1 MKLREIA
8 HARAGDKGDTLN
20 IAVICFDERDF
31 VWLERELSV
40 ERVRAAFA
48 GILGDEMRG
57 GEVRRYPLPGLGA
70 INFVLEQVL
79 GGGVTISLSTDPH
92 GKSLSSVMLAIDMPE
107 AEPIF
112 GRRHPLNAPPAA

>member
-20 IAVICFDERDF
+20 IAVICNDPHDYPL
-31 VWLERELSV
+31 LERELTV
-40 ERVRAAFA
+40 ERVRAAFV
-48 GILGDEMRG
+48 GILGNEMRG

-92 GKSLSSVMLAIDMPE
+92 GKSLSSVMLAIELPEPE
-107 AEPIF
+107 AIF
-112 GRRHPLNAPPAA
+112 DRRHPLNAPPTA

>member
-31 VWLERELSV
+31 GYLERELTA

-48 GILGDEMRG
+48 GILR

-70 INFVLEQVL
+70 INFVLERVL

-92 GKSLSSVMLAIDMPE
+92 GKSLSSVMLAIDLPE
-107 AEPIF
+107 PVNPH
-112 GRRHPLNAPPAA
+112 GRKNP